1 MGEMMENEKRY
12 DVAIVG
18 GGPAGYTAGMYAVR
32 AAMKAVLFEGA
43 STVSQITM
51 TDAIENYPGINGANG
66 LDLVDMFKNQA
77 LAFGLETVADD
88 VAEINKITLEGKD
101 GWELI
106 VGGET
111 YRAFTVI
118 FAAGANWRR
127 LGAVGEE
134 RFIGRGVSFCATC
147 DAPLFRN
154 RDVAVVG
161 GGDTAIQEAIYLTK
175 FARKVTVIHRRDR
188 LRATAILQQRALA
201 NDKIE
206 FLWDSVVEK
215 MDGLDLL
222 QWVKVHNLKTDED
235 VRLSVSGVFI
245 FVGLNPN
252 TQLLHKKV
260 EMDEGGYVKVNAKME
275 TSERGL
281 YAAGDCVAKQLR
293 QVVTAC
299 GDGAN
304 AAYSAQLY
312 VEDLKGESY

>member
-1 MGEMMENEKRY
+1 MGEMTKKQY

-18 GGPAGYTAGMYAVR
+18 GGPAGFTAGMYAVR

-51 TDAIENYPGINGANG
+51 TDAIENYPGLGGANG
-66 LDLVDMFKNQA
+66 LDLVDNFKQQA
-77 LAFGLETVADD
+77 LGFGLETVADD
-88 VAEINKITLEGKD
+88 VSEIKRIKLDEKD
-101 GWELI
+101 AWEVI
-106 VGGET
+106 VGGES
-111 YRAFTVI
+111 YQALTVI
-118 FAAGANWRR
+118 FATGANWRH
-127 LGAVGEE
+127 LGVVGEE

-175 FARKVTVIHRRDR
+175 FASKVTVIHRRDR
-188 LRATAILQQRALA
+188 LRATAILQQRAFS
-201 NDKIE
+201 NNKIE
-206 FLWDSVVEK
+206 FLWESVVEK
-215 MDGLDLL
+215 VDGLDLL
-222 QWVKVHNLKTDED
+222 QWVEVHNLRKDDYT
-235 VRLSVSGVFI
+235 RLSVNGLFI

-252 TQLLHKKV
+252 TGLLHKMV
-260 EMDEGGYVKVNAKME
+260 DMDEGGYIKVNATMR
-275 TSERGL
+275 TSSNGL
-281 YAAGDCVAKQLR
+281 FAAGDCVAKQLR